1 MLREILINN
10 LVCRRFS
17 VEKTKIL
24 LLLAKKINTFFL
36 SHEQVMENME
46 DALGAL
52 DEKMSMTMSRIEQRL
67 NTLENMVR

>member
-1 MLREILINN
+1 M
-10 LVCRRFS
+10 
-17 VEKTKIL
+17 EKTTIL

-46 DALGAL
+46 DALVAL

-67 NTLENMVR
+67 DTLENKVR

>member
-52 DEKMSMTMSRIEQRL
+52 DEKMSMTISRIEQHL
-67 NTLENMVR
+67 DTLENMVR

>member
-1 MLREILINN
+1 M
-10 LVCRRFS
+10 
-17 VEKTKIL
+17 EKTKIL

-67 NTLENMVR
+67 DTLENMVR

>member
-67 NTLENMVR
+67 DTLENKVR

>member
-1 MLREILINN
+1 MRRELLINN

-17 VEKTKIL
+17 VEKTTIL

-52 DEKMSMTMSRIEQRL
+52 DEKMSMTISRIEQHL
-67 NTLENMVR
+67 DTLENMVR

>member
-1 MLREILINN
+1 M
-10 LVCRRFS
+10 
-17 VEKTKIL
+17 EKTKIL

-67 NTLENMVR
+67 DTLENKVR

>member
-1 MLREILINN
+1 MRRELLINN
-10 LVCRRFS
+10 LICRRFS

-67 NTLENMVR
+67 DTLENMVR

>member
-1 MLREILINN
+1 M
-10 LVCRRFS
+10 
-17 VEKTKIL
+17 EKTKIL

-52 DEKMSMTMSRIEQRL
+52 DEKMSMTISRIEQHL
-67 NTLENMVR
+67 DTLENMVR

>member
-1 MLREILINN
+1 M
-10 LVCRRFS
+10 
-17 VEKTKIL
+17 EKTKIL

>member
-1 MLREILINN
+1 MRRELLINN

-17 VEKTKIL
+17 VEKTTIL

-67 NTLENMVR
+67 DTLENMVR